1 VGGEYGILSRKKADL
16 YMAVA
21 FPDLYEIGMSNQAI
35 RILYNR
41 LNELDGIS
49 CDRVFAPAVDFE
61 NLLQEKN
68 VPLYTLDNGF
78 ALSEIDILGFS
89 LGYELGITGVLSI
102 LSAGRVPIRA
112 KDRGEAHPL
121 VFLGGPA
128 ASNPIPFGRFVDA
141 VWIGEAEDSFF
152 DLMVRL
158 RDAKKTGATRGELLS
173 IITTEDAVWVP
184 GKKARRAIDHNFSL
198 RKASSSVY
206 PVPSMKVVQDHG
218 AVEIMRGCP
227 NGCRFCHAGIWYRPM
242 RQKDESTVLQE
253 VDDFIQRGGYR
264 EVTLSSLSSGDYQG
278 IASIVSQLNKK
289 YSSRHV
295 SFQLPSLKVS
305 SFSLP
310 LIESISETRKSGL
323 TFAVETPKDLWQ
335 LSINKEVDKAN
346 VVSILREAKKHG
358 WRSAKFYFMIGL
370 PVGDFEK
377 GFESNNEEKEI
388 VDFLIDI
395 HKQTN
400 MVIHVNVGTFIP
412 KPHTAYQWAPQID
425 EKLAKRKL
433 EYLRSALKP
442 LGFKVGLHDPF
453 VSSIEGLISR
463 GNEAVSLI
471 IEEAFVRG
479 CRLDAWDDYIQFD
492 VWRSLFENNQD
503 LVQSVLGKKELSDS
517 LPWDTIES
525 GVGKAYLKRE
535 YQRSLSSELTS
546 ICDDNCT
553 WPCGICGKDQGVVK
567 NIIHPNVTD
576 ELQPTSMESQKI
588 HRESVTHRIL
598 FSYTK
603 QGSAIFI
610 PHLSMIEVF
619 SKAFMRASLPV
630 QFTEGFNPL
639 PKIDFASPLAIGIQ
653 GDAEIATVDL
663 EEGIDAV
670 AFISRV
676 NPYLCEGISITQS
689 LNVTINIGQ
698 KKYSVSS
705 LLWGYDYKNGD
716 HIDPVPFNEE
726 KNYRQRRTLS
736 ANNSLFGFVRSAVY
750 SRSDTSQSEDFKRE
764 SYFES
769 YKRLYPL

>member
-1 VGGEYGILSRKKADL
+1 MGGEFGIRSRKNADL

-41 LNELDGIS
+41 LNDLDGIS
-49 CDRVFAPAVDFE
+49 CDRVFAPAMDFE
-61 NLLQEKN
+61 NLLQEKQ

-78 ALSEIDILGFS
+78 PLSDLDIIGFS
-89 LGYELGITGVLSI
+89 LGYELGITGLLTI
-102 LSAGRVPIRA
+102 LASGGIPIRRE
-112 KDRGEAHPL
+112 DRGKQDPL

-158 RDAKKTGATRGELLS
+158 KEAKKTGADRTDLYT
-173 IITTEDAVWVP
+173 IIKAENAVWVP
-184 GKKARRAIDHNFSL
+184 GKKARRATDYNFSI
-198 RKASSSVY
+198 RPASANVF
-206 PVPSMKVVQDHG
+206 PIPSMKVVQDHG

-242 RQKDESTVLQE
+242 RQKDEATILKE
-253 VDDFIQRGGYR
+253 VDDFIERGGYR

-335 LSINKEVDKAN
+335 LSINKEVSKAN
-346 VVSILREAKKHG
+346 VVSILKEAKKHG

-377 GFESNNEEKEI
+377 GFENNNEEKEI
-388 VDFLIDI
+388 VDFLVDI
-395 HKQTN
+395 HKQTSV
-400 MVIHVNVGTFIP
+400 VIHVNVGTFIP
-412 KPHTAYQWAPQID
+412 KPHTAYQWAPQIPED
-425 EKLAKRKL
+425 VAKKKL
-433 EYLRSALKP
+433 EYIRSALKP

-463 GNEAVSLI
+463 GNEAISAI

-479 CRLDAWDDYIQFD
+479 CRLDAWDDYIKID
-492 VWRSLFENNQD
+492 VWRSLFENNAN
-503 LVQSVLGKKELSDS
+503 LIQSILGKKELSDP
-517 LPWDTIES
+517 LPWDDIES
-525 GVGKAYLKRE
+525 GVGKGFLKRE

-546 ICDDNCT
+546 ICKDNCT
-553 WPCGICGKDQGVVK
+553 LPCGICNNEHKIVK
-567 NIIHPNVTD
+567 NIIHDDINYETTQTPVLNQKVHK
-576 ELQPTSMESQKI
+576 ESI
-588 HRESVTHRIL
+588 THRIL
-598 FSYTK
+598 FSYKK

-619 SKAFMRASLPV
+619 SKAFMRALLPI

-639 PKIDFASPLAIGIQ
+639 PKIDFASPLSIGIQ
-653 GDAEIATVDL
+653 GDGEIATVDL
-663 EEGIDAV
+663 EEAV
-670 AFISRV
+670 ESDYFMSQV
-676 NPYLCEGISITQS
+676 NPYLPEGISITRA
-689 LNVTINIGQ
+689 LNVTINIGE
-698 KKYSVSS
+698 KKHSVSS
-705 LLWGYDYKNGD
+705 LLWGYDYKNGETF
-716 HIDPVPFNEE
+716 DPVPFNEE
-726 KNYRQRRTLS
+726 KQYRQQRALS
-736 ANNSLFGFVRSAVY
+736 STNSIFGLIRSAVY
-750 SRSDTSQSEDFKRE
+750 SRSEHSQRE
-764 SYFES
+764 SYFET
-769 YKRLYPL
+769 YQRLYHS